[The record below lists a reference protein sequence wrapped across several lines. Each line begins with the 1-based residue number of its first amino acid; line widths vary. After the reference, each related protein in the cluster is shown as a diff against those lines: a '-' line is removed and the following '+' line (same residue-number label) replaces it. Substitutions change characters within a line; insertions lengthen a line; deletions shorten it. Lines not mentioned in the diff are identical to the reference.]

1 LELNYLAQERELAP
15 PPEEQEQ
22 PAPLLLAQVR
32 PEELVQVL
40 EQQERRVPV
49 LVLKLASLRGFQRRK
64 PALQPLELQQL
75 VQAQMRRRPQ
85 QR

>member
-1 LELNYLAQERELAP
+1 MVREPAPLQLAP

-22 PAPLLLAQVR
+22 PELSSLQLAPPEQLGQVR
-32 PEELVQVL
+32 LQR
-40 EQQERRVPV
+40 ERRVPV

-64 PALQPLELQQL
+64 PALQPLEQL

>member
-1 LELNYLAQERELAP
+1 LQ
-15 PPEEQEQ
+15 QEQ
-22 PAPLLLAQVR
+22 PALASQQLAP
-32 PEELVQVL
+32 PEELGQVRL
-40 EQQERRVPV
+40 QRERRVPV

>member
-1 LELNYLAQERELAP
+1 MPASLQLAP
-15 PPEEQEQ
+15 PEE
-22 PAPLLLAQVR
+22 LGQVR
-32 PEELVQVL
+32 LQR
-40 EQQERRVPV
+40 ERRVPV

-75 VQAQMRRRPQ
+75 VQAQMRRRQQ

>member
-1 LELNYLAQERELAP
+1 LVREPAPLQLAP

-22 PAPLLLAQVR
+22 PELSSLQLAPPEQLGQVR
-32 PEELVQVL
+32 LQR
-40 EQQERRVPV
+40 ERRVPV